1 VCRVQGG
8 AAGRVDGL
16 THRRG
21 MVSTVFSLHHYK
33 EFIQPFFSGLSVSDV
48 ERSGAGEALTYF
60 EFGLDF
66 S

>member
-21 MVSTVFSLHHYK
+21 MVSTFFSLHPYK

-48 ERSGAGEALTYF
+48 ERSGEREALTYF
-60 EFGLDF
+60 EFGFDF